1 MRKSRF
7 TDEQIVA
14 ILRESEAGLKTADLC
29 RKHGI
34 STNTL
39 HRWRAKYGGMQA
51 TEVRKLKT
59 LERAGEVFEGGE
71 PDEERRPRCQAPA
84 RPRSASWRWRTIFF
98 SARLRTLGYAGTKSL

>member
-7 TDEQIVA
+7 SDEQIVG
-14 ILRESEAGLKTADLC
+14 ILRESEAGLKTSDLC

-34 STNTL
+34 SINTL

-59 LERAGEVFEGGE
+59 LE
-71 PDEERRPRCQAPA
+71 DENSALKRLLAEAQLDIAALKTVVAKKNQPR
-84 RPRSASWRWRTIFF
+84 
-98 SARLRTLGYAGTKSL
+98 